1 MSFPVE
7 GGGSRAH
14 VVFALSSPTVANA
27 SARRLGPRLAMAGS
41 LVWLAWLT
49 LSDVGPVEGLLV
61 LSPLVLHPLVMQLVA
76 HDDDPVLLR
85 RLLTWLQLPAAS
97 ALVASFVVDKGTL
110 AAGLAAPWLAVTG
123 LTAVYGFVRLWR
135 RGLKPAWAVSMDA
148 GLVFIAIG
156 AMWTVASRYGMR
168 PLGFSDTIVLLT
180 GAHFHYAGFVLPV
193 LAGLVARAH
202 ERRITDVA
210 AWGVVAAVPATAI
223 GITYSPIIEVVAA
236 YGLSACGFAIAIGQ
250 LTIARNA
257 KLSAA
262 SLLMGL
268 SSLSL
273 MLAMTLA
280 TVYATGEFRGL
291 PWPSIPE
298 MAQFHG
304 TLNALGT
311 CLLGIWAWTMEP
323 STGEG

>member
-1 MSFPVE
+1 
-7 GGGSRAH
+7 
-14 VVFALSSPTVANA
+14 
-27 SARRLGPRLAMAGS
+27 MAGS
-41 LVWLAWLT
+41 VVWLGWLT
-49 LSDVGPVEGLLV
+49 FADVGPVEGLVV
-61 LSPLVLHPLVMQLVA
+61 LSPLVLHPLVLQLVA
-76 HDDDPVLLR
+76 QDDDPALLR
-85 RLLTWLQLPAAS
+85 RLLSWLQLPAAT
-97 ALVASFVVDKGTL
+97 ALVASFVVDKGTV
-110 AAGLAAPWLAVTG
+110 AAGLAVPWLGVTG
-123 LTAVYGFVRLWR
+123 LTALYGLVRLWR
-135 RGLKPAWAVSMDA
+135 RGLKPAWSVSMDA
-148 GLVFIAIG
+148 GLVFVAIG

-202 ERRITDVA
+202 ERKILDVA

-223 GITYSPIIEVVAA
+223 GITYSPALEVVAA
-236 YGLSACGFAIAIGQ
+236 YGLSACGFAVAIGQ
-250 LTIARNA
+250 LTIARA
-257 KLSAA
+257 ARLSAA

-280 TVYATGEFRGL
+280 SVYATGEFRGL

-311 CLLGIWAWTMEP
+311 CLLGVWAWTIERAR
-323 STGEG
+323 G

>member
-1 MSFPVE
+1 
-7 GGGSRAH
+7 
-14 VVFALSSPTVANA
+14 
-27 SARRLGPRLAMAGS
+27 MAGS
-41 LVWLAWLT
+41 VVWLGWLT
-49 LSDVGPVEGLLV
+49 FGDVGPVEGLLV
-61 LSPLVLHPLVMQLVA
+61 LSPLVLHPLVLQLA
-76 HDDDPVLLR
+76 AQEDDPALLR
-85 RLLTWLQLPAAS
+85 RLLSWLQLPAAT
-97 ALVASFVVDKGTL
+97 ALVASFVVDEGTL
-110 AAGLAAPWLAVTG
+110 AAALAAPWLGVTG
-123 LTAVYGFVRLWR
+123 LTALFGLIRLWR

-148 GLVFIAIG
+148 GLVFVAIG

-202 ERRITDVA
+202 DRKILDVA

-223 GITYSPIIEVVAA
+223 GITYSPPLEVVAA
-236 YGLSACGFAIAIGQ
+236 YGLSACGFAVAIGQ
-250 LTIARNA
+250 LTIARA
-257 KLSAA
+257 ARLSAA

-280 TVYATGEFRGL
+280 CVYATGEFRGL

-311 CLLGIWAWTMEP
+311 CLLGVWAWTIERP
-323 STGEG
+323 KDAT